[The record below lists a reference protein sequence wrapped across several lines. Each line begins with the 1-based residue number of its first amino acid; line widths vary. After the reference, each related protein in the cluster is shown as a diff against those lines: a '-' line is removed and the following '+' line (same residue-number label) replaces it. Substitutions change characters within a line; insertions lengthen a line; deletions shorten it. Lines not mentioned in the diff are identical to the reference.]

1 MVNPK
6 ITRMIIKK
14 IKNEIEKKKMKLKE
28 NKEGI
33 KKKM

>member
-33 KKKM
+33 EKKM